1 MAARAVSVPVPGPPG
16 RRTIRPRPGRARAFR
31 PHPICR
37 HRVLLEPPS
46 PGGLVGRGLYP
57 VLGYPGQGWLL
68 AGVGR
73 TIHTPEHRRLVQLL
87 RQLREEAGLRQGE
100 LAERLD
106 RPQSFVSKYESGE
119 RRIDL
124 IELRD
129 ICVAL
134 GTTVARVV
142 ARWERK

>member
-1 MAARAVSVPVPGPPG
+1 M
-16 RRTIRPRPGRARAFR
+16 
-31 PHPICR
+31 
-37 HRVLLEPPS
+37 
-46 PGGLVGRGLYP
+46 
-57 VLGYPGQGWLL
+57 
-68 AGVGR
+68 GR